1 MAGVD
6 EVAPE
11 PVELVEEEPSLP
23 VEWPRNGNR
32 VKDML
37 AAQDVVAHVE
47 PLKQQPLTQN
57 PIFHEPV
64 VLKPDVSTRARRG
77 NRDPAYY

>member
-1 MAGVD
+1 MGGVD
-6 EVAPE
+6 EVSPE

-47 PLKQQPLTQN
+47 PFKQQPLTQN

-64 VLKPDVSTRARRG
+64 VLRPDVSHEPEEETRY
-77 NRDPAYY
+77 PYH

>member
-1 MAGVD
+1 MD
-6 EVAPE
+6 EVTPE
-11 PVELVEEEPSLP
+11 PVELVEEEISLP

-37 AAQDVVAHVE
+37 ANAGSEVAHVE

-57 PIFHEPV
+57 PLFHEPV
-64 VLKPDVSTRARRG
+64 VLKPDAPARTRGR
-77 NRDPAYY
+77 NRNTAYH